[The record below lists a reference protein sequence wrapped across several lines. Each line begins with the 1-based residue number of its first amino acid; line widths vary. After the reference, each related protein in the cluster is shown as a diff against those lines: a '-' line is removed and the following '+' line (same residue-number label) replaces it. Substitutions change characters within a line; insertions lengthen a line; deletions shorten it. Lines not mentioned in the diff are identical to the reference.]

1 MFCPYFWRHHQKRF
15 ILNGICQLLL
25 LVYPHPIQFPRVPP
39 GNSCSQ
45 EMIKTSMY
53 NKNNENAILH
63 KAAGALLQFSLFFQ
77 QEDRF
82 ETIKKRAKM
91 NIRHMF

>member
-1 MFCPYFWRHHQKRF
+1 MFCPYFCRYHQKRF

-25 LVYPHPIQFPRVPP
+25 LVYPHQIQFRRVPP

-45 EMIKTSMY
+45 EMIKTLMY
-53 NKNNENAILH
+53 NKNVILH
-63 KAAGALLQFSLFFQ
+63 KAAGALMQFSLSFQ

-91 NIRHMF
+91 NIRHVLI